1 MTFHEKTTT
10 LVNFRGAIKAAIVED
25 IFLKVD
31 YVPSEANQFWEDV
44 RQIPGS
50 PTGATIWF
58 MSGSYAIWDRYGK
71 YWDFVVVP
79 EIPDYLKK

>member
-10 LVNFRGAIKAAIVED
+10 LVNFRGAIKAAMVED
-25 IFLKVD
+25 ITLKVD
-31 YVPSEANQFWEDV
+31 YTLGDSCQFWEDV

-58 MSGSYAIWDRYGK
+58 ESGSYAYWDRYGR
-71 YWDFVVVP
+71 YWDFIVVP
-79 EIPDYLKK
+79 EIPEALR

>member
-1 MTFHEKTTT
+1 MTFIEKTE
-10 LVNFRGAIKAAIVED
+10 LLINQRGAIKAAIVED
-25 IFLKVD
+25 VALKVD
-31 YVPSEANQFWEDV
+31 HTPSEANQFWDAVQE
-44 RQIPGS
+44 ILT

-79 EIPDYLKK
+79 EIPAELKK